1 MKQTKKT
8 KEKINDTK
16 SQFYE
21 KMNKLNNPLILDE
34 SDSSRKKKGP
44 NKLEIRKEK
53 LQLTSQKYKES
64 LETTMNNCMPT
75 NWRNQKKWVSSQK
88 HVIF

>member
-1 MKQTKKT
+1 MSQTHQ
-8 KEKINDTK
+8 E
-16 SQFYE
+16 
-21 KMNKLNNPLILDE
+21 
-34 SDSSRKKKGP
+34 KKKGP

-75 NWRNQKKWVSSQK
+75 YWRN
-88 HVIF
+88 